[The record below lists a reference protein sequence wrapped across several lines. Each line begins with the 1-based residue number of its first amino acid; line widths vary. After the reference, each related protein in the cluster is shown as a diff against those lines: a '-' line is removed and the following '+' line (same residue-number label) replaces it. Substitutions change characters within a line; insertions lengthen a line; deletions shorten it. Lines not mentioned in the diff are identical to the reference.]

1 MRWMLMAGWPIA
13 GSLLPAGTVVSDDGD
28 PLAIPLGELPT
39 PLPINAM
46 ALDDASALQ
55 MAVWYDEADTIGGWH
70 QLHFDPSVD
79 REAVLAQARHKKRW
93 PNGMPS
99 QSMSGP
105 AVKEEKPRRQS
116 RRR

>member
-1 MRWMLMAGWPIA
+1 MRWIIGTGGWPLA
-13 GSLLPAGTVVSDDGD
+13 GGLRLLPPNTIISDDGD

-79 REAVLAQARHKKRW
+79 REAVLAQARHLKRW
-93 PNGMPS
+93 PTGQPS
-99 QSMSGP
+99 
-105 AVKEEKPRRQS
+105 PRIKRSTLSSSQ
-116 RRR
+116 

>member
-1 MRWMLMAGWPIA
+1 MLMAGWPIA
-13 GSLLPAGTVVSDDGD
+13 GSLLPAGTVVSDDGE
-28 PLAIPLGELPT
+28 PSATPLGEVPA

-79 REAVLAQARHKKRW
+79 REAILAQARHKKRW
-93 PNGMPS
+93 PNGEPTQAMADYAHPH
-99 QSMSGP
+99 Q
-105 AVKEEKPRRQS
+105 EEKP
-116 RRR
+116 